1 MADTAAHPMDEFCGT
16 KFWDSNETWWTSDPD
31 FTKCFEKT
39 VLVWGPCAFLWVF
52 SIFDFYYLKA
62 SLDKNIPWNK
72 LNLSKLAVNGALL
85 VLSAVDFAI
94 AMVKKGDE
102 GTATRIY
109 PVDIWGPIIKF
120 ATFLLLF
127 IFIPLNRKYGVQ
139 TSGAQFL
146 FWFLL
151 VIFSIP
157 QCRTEV
163 REKNERNK
171 ILNSEV
177 ADKPDYSWEEY
188 NYVSYMIYFAFSCA
202 MLLLNCFAD
211 AMPRET
217 KYKRTYNEI
226 PESSASFLSRITY
239 TWFDVMAWKGY
250 RNPLEE
256 KDLWDLRPQD
266 SCKEVMPI
274 FAYYWNKN
282 VRKNTKTRTP
292 TPTQPKAQYSN
303 GKVEFE
309 NPHGRNTGKKG
320 VTSIMPPIIK
330 SFGGVFLLGSLMK
343 LICDV
348 LTFAQPQVLSLII
361 GFVED
366 YSDDEKDRQ
375 PQWKGILYA
384 ALLFITAGAQT
395 FMLGQYFHRMFVV
408 GLRIRTA
415 LINAI
420 YRKALLISNAT
431 RKESTVGEIVNLM
444 AVDAQRFMDL
454 TTYLNMIWS
463 APLQIAL
470 AMYFLWLQLGPS
482 VLAGLAVMVILIP
495 VNGVIANRIK
505 VYQIRQMKYKDERVK
520 LMNEV
525 LSGIKVL
532 KLYAWEPSFENQVL
546 RIREKEIATL
556 KSTAYLNAGTSFL
569 WSCAPFLVSLV
580 TFATYVLIDEN
591 NILDATKI
599 FVSLSLF
606 NILRFPLIMLP
617 MLISNMVQ
625 TQVSVQRINK
635 FMNSEELDPNS
646 VQHDPKECDPLII
659 RKGKFS
665 WGEGEETLKNIDM
678 TVRKNT
684 LCAVVGTVGSG
695 KSSLIQALLGEM
707 DKLSGRVN
715 TVGSIAYVPQQAWIQ
730 NATVRDNILFGLEY
744 DRKRYNRVVDACA
757 LRSDIEM
764 LSAGDQTEIG
774 EKGINLSGGQKQRIS
789 LARAVY
795 SNADVYLLDDPLSAV
810 DSHVGKHIFEEVVG
824 PNGLLAKKTRVL
836 VTHGIT
842 FLPQTDNIYVMKMG
856 EISESGTY
864 QELLA
869 RKGAFAEFIIQHLQE
884 AAEEVEDLDEIKQQ
898 LEGTVKSEELLGTFE
913 KVISLARTESLSD
926 SVSVKSLD
934 SSKGSLRRRK
944 TGRQDSVVSAIS
956 TVSQQKKLA
965 VDEGKLIET
974 EKSETG
980 GVQLAVY
987 KHYIKSVGIFL
998 SLATLILNFVYQA
1011 FSIGSNLWLT
1021 QWSNDKRVENDTSL
1035 RDMYLGVYGAF
1046 GFGQVLASYLSTL
1059 AVSIGCL
1066 YCSMTLHTN
1075 LLYGVLRW
1083 PMELFDTTPL
1093 GRVVNRF
1100 AKDVDSIDNILPQN
1114 WRSVMTTGFS
1124 VLATIVVISMS
1135 TPIFLAVIVPIALL
1149 YYFAQRFYVATSRQ
1163 LMRLESVSRSPIYT
1177 HFSET
1182 ITGVTTIRAYMV
1194 QDRFI
1199 DESDNRVDKNQV
1211 CKYPS
1216 LIANRWL
1223 AIRLEMVGNLIIL
1236 FAALFAVLG
1245 GQSNPGLVGLSVS
1258 YALQVTQTLNWL
1270 VRMTSDIETNI
1281 VAVERIKEYGETK
1294 QEAPWELENSKV
1306 PRDWPVE
1313 GQVVFDNFKVRYR
1326 EGLDLVLHGVS
1337 FTIAGGEKVGIVG
1350 RTGAGKSS
1358 LTLSLFRIIEAA
1370 GGRILIDGIDIATL
1384 GLHMLRSRLTIIPQD
1399 PVLFSGTLRINLD
1412 PFEVKSDDELWKA
1425 LELSHLKAFVKSLPA
1440 GLNHEIS
1447 EGGENLSVGQR
1458 QLVCLARALLRKTK
1472 VLVLDEATA
1481 AVDLETD
1488 DLIQKTIRSEFKDCT
1503 VLTIAHRLNTILDS
1517 DKVIVLNKGE
1527 ITEFAS
1533 PTELLDNPH
1542 SAFYS
1547 MAKDANL
1554 V

>member
-1 MADTAAHPMDEFCGT
+1 MADNDNHPMDEFCGS
-16 KFWDSNETWWTSDPD
+16 KFWNANETWWTTDPD

-39 VLVWGPCAFLWVF
+39 ALVWGPCVFLWAF
-52 SIFDFYYLKA
+52 SVFDFYYLKA

-72 LNLSKLAVNGALL
+72 LNISKLVLNSALL
-85 VLSAVDFAI
+85 ILSAIDFVFAL
-94 AMVKKGDE
+94 VKSGDE
-102 GTATRIY
+102 ATASLIH

-139 TSGAQFL
+139 TSGTQFL

-151 VIFSIP
+151 VIFAIP

-163 REKNERNK
+163 RANNERSK
-171 ILNSEV
+171 ILNSDI
-177 ADKPDYSWEEY
+177 ADKPDYSWDEY
-188 NYVSYMIYFAFSCA
+188 NYVSFMIYFAFSCA
-202 MLLLNCFAD
+202 MLFLNCFAD

-217 KYKRTYNEI
+217 KYKRTNNEI
-226 PESSASFLSRITY
+226 PESSASFLSRVTY
-239 TWFDVMAWKGY
+239 TWFDGMAWKGY
-250 RNPLEE
+250 RQPLEE

-266 SCKEVMPI
+266 SCREIMPI
-274 FAYYWNKN
+274 FAYYWNKS
-282 VRKNTKTRTP
+282 VHKNYQTQTP
-292 TPTQPKAQYSN
+292 PQPKAQYSN

-309 NPHGRNTGKKG
+309 NPHGRSTGKKK

-330 SFGGVFLLGSLMK
+330 SFGGVFLFGALMK
-343 LICDV
+343 FICDV

-361 GFVED
+361 SFVED
-366 YSDDEKDRQ
+366 YADEEVERQ
-375 PQWKGILYA
+375 PEWKGIFYS
-384 ALLFITAGAQT
+384 ALLFISAAAQT
-395 FMLGQYFHRMFVV
+395 FILGQYFHRMFVV

-420 YRKALLISNAT
+420 YRKALVISNAT

-482 VLAGLAVMVILIP
+482 VLAGLAVMIILIP

-525 LSGIKVL
+525 LGGIKVL

-546 RIREKEIATL
+546 QIRDKEIETL
-556 KSTAYLNAGTSFL
+556 KATAYLNAGTSFL

-580 TFATYVLIDEN
+580 TFGTYVLIDEN
-591 NILDATKI
+591 NVLDATKI

-617 MLISNMVQ
+617 MLITNMVQ
-625 TQVSVQRINK
+625 TQVSVKRINK

-646 VQHDPKECDPLII
+646 VQHDPKEADPMVI
-659 RKGKFS
+659 RKGTFS
-665 WGEGEETLKNIDM
+665 WGDGEETLKNIDL
-678 TVRKNT
+678 TVKKGT

-730 NATVRDNILFGLEY
+730 NATLRDNILFGLEY
-744 DRKRYNRVVDACA
+744 DRKRYNRVIDACA
-757 LRSDIEM
+757 LRSDIDM

-795 SNADVYLLDDPLSAV
+795 SNADLYLLDDPLSAV
-810 DSHVGKHIFEEVVG
+810 DSHVGKHIFEEVIG

-842 FLPQTDNIYVMKMG
+842 FLPQTNNIYVMKLG

-884 AAEEVEDLDEIKQQ
+884 STEEVEDLDEIKQQ

-934 SSKGSLRRRK
+934 SGKGSIRRRK
-944 TGRQDSVVSAIS
+944 MGRQDSEISTIS
-956 TVSQQKKLA
+956 TVSQKKTEM
-965 VDEGKLIET
+965 DGGKLIET

-998 SLATLILNFVYQA
+998 SLATLFLNFVYQA

-1021 QWSNDKRVENDTSL
+1021 QWSNDKRVENDTGL

-1046 GFGQVLASYLSTL
+1046 GFGQAILSYF
-1059 AVSIGCL
+1059 
-1066 YCSMTLHTN
+1066 MTCAPYLGALKAATVIHLM
-1075 LLYGVLRW
+1075 LLNNILRV
-1083 PMELFDTTPL
+1083 ELNFFDTTPV
-1093 GRVVNRF
+1093 GRILSRF
-1100 AKDVDSIDNILPQN
+1100 SKDVDVLDTKLPQLIDDCL
-1114 WRSVMTTGFS
+1114 WCGFQ
-1124 VLATIVVISMS
+1124 VLATIAVISMS
-1135 TPIFLAVIVPIALL
+1135 TPIFLAVIIPIGFL
-1149 YYFAQRFYVATSRQ
+1149 YYFAQRFYVASSRQ

-1182 ITGVTTIRAYMV
+1182 ITGVTTIRAYTV

-1236 FAALFAVLG
+1236 FASLFAVLG

-1306 PRDWPVE
+1306 PRDWPTE
-1313 GQVVFDNFKVRYR
+1313 GKVVFEDFKVRYR
-1326 EGLDLVLHGVS
+1326 EGLELVLRGITVS
-1337 FTIAGGEKVGIVG
+1337 ISGGEKVGIVG

-1370 GGRILIDGIDIATL
+1370 GGRISIDGIDISSL

-1425 LELSHLKAFVKSLPA
+1425 LELSHLKTFVKTLPA

-1488 DLIQKTIRSEFKDCT
+1488 DLIQKTIRSEFKECT
-1503 VLTIAHRLNTILDS
+1503 VLTIAHRLNTIMDS
-1517 DKVIVLNKGE
+1517 DKVIVLDKGVV
-1527 ITEFAS
+1527 TEFAS
-1533 PTELLDNPH
+1533 PAQLLENPK